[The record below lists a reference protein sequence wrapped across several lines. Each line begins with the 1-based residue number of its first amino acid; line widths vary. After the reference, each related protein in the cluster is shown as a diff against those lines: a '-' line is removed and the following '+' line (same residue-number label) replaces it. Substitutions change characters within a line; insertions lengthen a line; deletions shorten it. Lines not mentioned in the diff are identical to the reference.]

1 MATPAAAG
9 TKDTK
14 EQLTYVIKQ
23 CPMDA
28 NCKGLSWNKKKSGYT
43 KDEAIRNF
51 KEHLCHTHGIK
62 DPSVV
67 EDICDRLK
75 FECYIGKQKV
85 SEPSPPQPPREERA
99 LHGLPLPRPKRTLHD
114 QLEAEKQKRM
124 KTEPPD
130 ELPDEPRDE
139 SHADEPAASESSGG
153 NIRVHTAAMIH
164 AQEHIE
170 GSIVH
175 AQQIVRKARH
185 QIKFTDELIDH
196 LEAAEAVLT
205 NIVEQ
210 CLGNG
215 D

>member
-1 MATPAAAG
+1 
-9 TKDTK
+9 
-14 EQLTYVIKQ
+14 
-23 CPMDA
+23 
-28 NCKGLSWNKKKSGYT
+28 
-43 KDEAIRNF
+43 
-51 KEHLCHTHGIK
+51 
-62 DPSVV
+62 
-67 EDICDRLK
+67 
-75 FECYIGKQKV
+75 
-85 SEPSPPQPPREERA
+85 
-99 LHGLPLPRPKRTLHD
+99 
-114 QLEAEKQKRM
+114 M

-170 GSIVH
+170 GSLVH
-175 AQQIVRKARH
+175 AQQVVRKARI

-196 LEAAEAVLT
+196 LQAAEAVLS

-210 CLGNG
+210 CLGRG